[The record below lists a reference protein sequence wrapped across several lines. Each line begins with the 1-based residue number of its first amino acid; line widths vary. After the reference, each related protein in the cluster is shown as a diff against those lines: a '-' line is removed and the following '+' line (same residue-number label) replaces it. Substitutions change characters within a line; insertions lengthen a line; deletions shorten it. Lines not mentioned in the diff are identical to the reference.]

1 MQKYDFIDSHINE
14 IKLKKYSHEALNVR
28 SSEDFKA
35 QALLTFQFQYQNVPV
50 YKQFVD
56 YLGVDPN
63 DVQEIEQIPFLPI
76 TIFKSHQVIASDC
89 EAETIFKSSGTTGMA
104 RSTHY
109 IHRLDV
115 YEQSFIKG
123 FEVFYGDIKD
133 YTILALLPSYLSQ
146 GESSLVYMFDQLIQ
160 LSNNP
165 DSGFYLNDY
174 DQLVSKLRDLE
185 VKGEKVILLGVSYAL
200 LDIIEQYDLK
210 LNHTIV
216 METGG
221 MKGRRKEMVKEE
233 LHRVLKE
240 GFGVD
245 QIHSEYGMTELLS
258 QAYSKGNGVFET
270 PPWMKIMIRDATD
283 PLTWVDA
290 NQSGGI
296 SVIDLSNYYS
306 CSFIA
311 TQDLGKNISE
321 SQFEII
327 GRFDD
332 TDVRGCNLLLA

>member
-1 MQKYDFIDSHINE
+1 MQKYDFIDSHING
-14 IKLKKYSHEALNVR
+14 IKLKKYSHEALNIR
-28 SSEDFKA
+28 TAEDFKI
-35 QALLTFQFQYQNVPV
+35 QALLTFQFQYENVPV

-56 YLGVDPN
+56 YLGVNPES
-63 DVQEIEQIPFLPI
+63 VQEIEQIPFLPI
-76 TIFKSHQVIASDC
+76 TIFKSHQVIARGCD
-89 EAETIFKSSGTTGMA
+89 AEIIFKSSGTTGMT
-104 RSTHY
+104 RSAHHIY
-109 IHRLDV
+109 RLDV
-115 YEQSFIKG
+115 YEQSFING
-123 FEVFYGDIKD
+123 FEAFYGHITD

-146 GESSLVYMFDQLIQ
+146 GESSLVYMFDRLIK
-160 LSNNP
+160 LSSNE

-174 DQLVSKLRDLE
+174 DQLVSKLTDLE
-185 VKGEKVILLGVSYAL
+185 AKGEQVILLGVSYAL
-200 LDIIEQYDLK
+200 LDIIEQYNLK

-233 LHRVLKE
+233 LHRVLKA

-258 QAYSKGNGVFET
+258 QAYSKGDGIFET

-283 PLTWVDA
+283 PLTWVTQ

-306 CSFIA
+306 CAFIA
-311 TQDLGKNISE
+311 TQDLGKKTSE
-321 SQFEII
+321 STFEIL